1 MQITIKKIA
10 LLLIIIVMLP
20 LIIFSIYEVNSFSE
34 NEKILQRI
42 YTEQLNTIIFSVN
55 QYVDDTVQRFRRKI
69 INIVSSSNLRETEN
83 KIADYIKQNPSID
96 VIVFADTSLSN
107 EIRFYAKS
115 GRTSSANAVE
125 RIQKLLLKNRNK
137 IKNLFNYKISGYE
150 KVEPL
155 LNDFDET
162 PLLLF
167 VGPGIEGDAQLFL
180 IIINIE
186 EFLKSVV
193 NKKIATLL
201 DEDLFISVFYE
212 NSSLSNNILQQQR
225 RESEPIVSKDIWL
238 LPGYKIGI
246 WVEGKTLQDLIEE
259 RSTIGFIIIIM
270 LNIIIFAGI
279 GVVFINI
286 RAEIKLFKLKSDFV
300 SNVSHEIRTPLSLI
314 SMFAETLE
322 LDRVKSEEKKYEYY
336 KIIRRESER
345 LTRIVNKILNF
356 SQLESSKKK
365 FHFESTNLGK
375 LVYKIINDYKFHLTE
390 NNVECEV
397 KNNNKLPEIEI
408 DKEAITEVLINL
420 IDNAIKYSDNDNK
433 LIVLID
439 KNENEIFIEVEDNGI
454 GISKENQ
461 KKIFEKFYRVS
472 SGFVHNT
479 KGSGLGLSIVHYI
492 MNAHGGSVSVKSKLG
507 EGSKFRINFPINI

>member
-83 KIADYIKQNPSID
+83 EIADYITQNPSID
-96 VIVFADTSLSN
+96 VIVFADTLLSN

-115 GRTSSANAVE
+115 GRASSANAVE

-201 DEDLFISVFYE
+201 DEDLFI
-212 NSSLSNNILQQQR
+212 
-225 RESEPIVSKDIWL
+225 
-238 LPGYKIGI
+238 
-246 WVEGKTLQDLIEE
+246 
-259 RSTIGFIIIIM
+259 
-270 LNIIIFAGI
+270 A
-279 GVVFINI
+279 
-286 RAEIKLFKLKSDFV
+286 
-300 SNVSHEIRTPLSLI
+300 
-314 SMFAETLE
+314 
-322 LDRVKSEEKKYEYY
+322 
-336 KIIRRESER
+336 
-345 LTRIVNKILNF
+345 
-356 SQLESSKKK
+356 
-365 FHFESTNLGK
+365 
-375 LVYKIINDYKFHLTE
+375 
-390 NNVECEV
+390 
-397 KNNNKLPEIEI
+397 
-408 DKEAITEVLINL
+408 
-420 IDNAIKYSDNDNK
+420 K
-433 LIVLID
+433 LIKRKRL
-439 KNENEIFIEVEDNGI
+439 K
-454 GISKENQ
+454 
-461 KKIFEKFYRVS
+461 
-472 SGFVHNT
+472 
-479 KGSGLGLSIVHYI
+479 
-492 MNAHGGSVSVKSKLG
+492 
-507 EGSKFRINFPINI
+507 